1 MVVGFKMPFVLSFT
15 ADPAMTERLKSLL
28 FSDCRKGALMTFFLE
43 KQCGGA
49 YRGRGAKWDEYSKSR
64 FSDFIRLKSQVSLD

>member
-1 MVVGFKMPFVLSFT
+1 
-15 ADPAMTERLKSLL
+15 
-28 FSDCRKGALMTFFLE
+28 MTFFLE